1 MTVPEADL
9 DDDLIGRRQRPPAP
23 VVMPLAMLGAVLL
36 FGVPLAKSIVGVR
49 DPQPAATNRM
59 TLIASPNEPLMV
71 QSIRYAQAHRAED
84 GPWGGAQRKQGPTA
98 TFQTPAGSITMT
110 QTEIA
115 DANAFYPQ
123 LVGRAKSA
131 NR

>member
-1 MTVPEADL
+1 MKEFEAKL
-9 DDDLIGRRQRPPAP
+9 RSAVTYTAMILF
-23 VVMPLAMLGAVLL
+23 LAL
-36 FGVPLAKSIVGVR
+36 FGAALKPGGY
-49 DPQPAATNRM
+49 QPKTTKPPRNPM
-59 TLIASPNEPLMV
+59 TLIASPNEPLMI
-71 QSIRYAQAHRAED
+71 QSIRYAQARRAED

-98 TFQTPAGSITMT
+98 TFQTPGGSITMT

-123 LVGRAKSA
+123 LVGRAKNA

>member
-1 MTVPEADL
+1 MV
-9 DDDLIGRRQRPPAP
+9 
-23 VVMPLAMLGAVLL
+23 
-36 FGVPLAKSIVGVR
+36 
-49 DPQPAATNRM
+49 
-59 TLIASPNEPLMV
+59 LIASANEPLMI
-71 QSIRYAQAHRAED
+71 QAIRYAQARRAED

-98 TFQTPAGSITMT
+98 TFQTPGGSITMT

-123 LVGRAKSA
+123 LTGRAKNA